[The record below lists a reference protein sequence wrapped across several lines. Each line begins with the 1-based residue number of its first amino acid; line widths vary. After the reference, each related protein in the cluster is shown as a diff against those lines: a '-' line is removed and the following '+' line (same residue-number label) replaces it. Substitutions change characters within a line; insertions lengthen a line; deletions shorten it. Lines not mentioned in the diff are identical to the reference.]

1 MATNKTSDNVL
12 LGSHVKYIYIKK
24 ETTQMS
30 NTQKNPSLSEEEYR
44 KKFLSPLYDSG
55 ETREEIINKGKNR

>member
-1 MATNKTSDNVL
+1 
-12 LGSHVKYIYIKK
+12 
-24 ETTQMS
+24 MS